1 MNFHFSVTYN
11 RAKEKSDRGMEAESH
26 FRQFAKITQLFV
38 PLTGENTHEN
48 TDSILDFAAFVTQ
61 KVYMLLN
68 RRGIP
73 TMLKRTQNHKEAFR
87 DIATRI
93 EL

>member
-26 FRQFAKITQLFV
+26 FRQFA
-38 PLTGENTHEN
+38 
-48 TDSILDFAAFVTQ
+48 AFVTQ

-73 TMLKRTQNHKEAFR
+73 TLLKRTQNHKEAF
-87 DIATRI
+87 ISPQ
-93 EL
+93 E